1 MPILITLYTQKRF
14 KKGSKC
20 GPRTRNGL
28 QSADCSFRTH
38 QAAVNT
44 HDEIDTN
51 PVVYNSFSTK
61 KVKRSRPIF
70 CCHFSKDEDFE
81 KDPGSNIG
89 LFVSCHFDIVIIK
102 YEKSQKISVLDS
114 MKWQAN

>member
-1 MPILITLYTQKRF
+1 MR
-14 KKGSKC
+14 
-20 GPRTRNGL
+20 GPKTRNGL
-28 QSADCSFRTH
+28 QNQLIAVFVHTPTN

-51 PVVYNSFSTK
+51 PVVNNSFSTK

-81 KDPGSNIG
+81 KDLNIG

-102 YEKSQKISVLDS
+102 YEKSQKLLFI
-114 MKWQAN
+114 QN